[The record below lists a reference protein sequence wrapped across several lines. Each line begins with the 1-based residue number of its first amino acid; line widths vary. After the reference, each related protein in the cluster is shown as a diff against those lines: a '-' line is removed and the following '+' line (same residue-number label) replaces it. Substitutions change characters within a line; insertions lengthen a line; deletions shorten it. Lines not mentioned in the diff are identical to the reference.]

1 MPKDFADQVMEELHR
16 YCNDIGGEMLAEAQ
30 AYAAAAR
37 AKLRKASPKRTGTYA
52 KSWRLTKFGGTGR
65 FRFVIYNDVYQLTHL
80 LEEGFTHHPD
90 MKKVEGQIHI
100 EPIQEEL
107 NLSFEKEVERI
118 IKNKT

>member
-1 MPKDFADQVMEELHR
+1 MAKDFADEVMQELKR
-16 YCNDIGGEMLAEAQ
+16 YCNGIGEEMLAEAQ
-30 AYAAAAR
+30 VDAVAAR
-37 AKLRKASPKRTGTYA
+37 AELKKASPKRTGTYA

-65 FRFVIYNDVYQLTHL
+65 FRFVIYNDVYQLTYL

-90 MKKVEGQIHI
+90 MEKVEGQTHI

-118 IKNKT
+118 IKNKS